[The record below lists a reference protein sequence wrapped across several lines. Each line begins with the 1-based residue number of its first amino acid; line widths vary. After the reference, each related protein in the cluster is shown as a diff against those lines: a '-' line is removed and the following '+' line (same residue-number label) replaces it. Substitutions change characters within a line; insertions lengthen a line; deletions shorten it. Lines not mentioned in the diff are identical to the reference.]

1 MLIPTV
7 IQKTQDGERAY
18 DIYSRLLKDRIIF
31 LSGAVNNQ
39 TASNIVAQLLF
50 LEAEAPGEEIFLYI
64 DSPGGSVHSG
74 FSIIDTMNFISS
86 PVSTI
91 CIGTAASMG
100 AMILTCGEK
109 GKRVCL
115 ENSATMIHQPLWG
128 VEGQASD
135 IEITAK
141 EILRTKKQLRDLL
154 SKQTG
159 KKKEQIEKD
168 MDRDFWMN
176 AIESQKYGLVDKVLK
191 SKKELKTN
199 KKQKA

>member
-31 LSGAVNNQ
+31 LSGGVNNQ

-91 CIGTAASMG
+91 CIGVAASMG
-100 AMILTCGEK
+100 AMILSCGEK

-115 ENSATMIHQPLWG
+115 ENSSVMIHQPLWG

-141 EILRTKKQLRDLL
+141 EILRTKKQLRDILA
-154 SKQTG
+154 KQTG

-176 AIESQKYGLVDKVLK
+176 AEESKKYGLVDKVLK
-191 SKKELKTN
+191 SKKDLKTD
-199 KKQKA
+199 KKKK